1 MAPPTLNMSD
11 IFTIYTNYEPSS
23 VKIWEIVRSYDPIE
37 FAKFLYVLENV
48 TKSRK
53 RLAIHINNQQLA
65 TFSTIN
71 RNAQNQINHT
81 TNKRIKLTTNSQDN
95 DFGINSNDGC
105 SFLDNHDDAN
115 KNELIIK
122 LKNFKTLRIERC
134 IDYYTFDNEMFTR
147 RQNYKDSNENNHN
160 GTFDDH
166 DDFDQYTIFGN
177 ATNDDN
183 NNNGSE
189 DNGNIYEKLNNE
201 NELFKYNQN
210 SAKTSNILINMNDG
224 AMVNSEI
231 TIFWNRNNGNKFTQQ
246 LNMKYTQE
254 YNYKNTNISYNLNN
268 IDSIEQQNNSQDI
281 NITTIMNKLRN
292 GNNNMS
298 YVFEKI
304 LNHNL
309 GTYEYSSLLSNI
321 QYLLFNDNFQM
332 NRNDINGKQN
342 NQSIVEQFLQFY
354 KNLSFSQTVDND
366 PRNFH
371 FLVIPKARQYPTV
384 ELNRWMAKENLILR
398 RQSSENKN
406 VTMVSSKYIYQ
417 PYFHGLHLIVYSS
430 PTETKCYNRFG
441 DLYPNFAY
449 TIRSKEPCTFEAIVL
464 PTDAYKNTRSWRY
477 WQYRHGWLMYIV
489 DVYRYK
495 QTILLSTP
503 FEKRIAYAKYIANGV
518 EIHLIPEHLSTIN
531 GIYKQYK
538 KNRDIYDSIIGV
550 YKRNCKHILC
560 EKTLHQSIIEWDS
573 KQNETIASIQ
583 NQNKFIDHHRN
594 SYSLFNLLYTFDI
607 LNLEVVSLNNNC
619 NLDCLHMNLEMAD
632 YRVLC
637 IGYGHTEEYIYL
649 CRYDRRCHQFVHAAT
664 LERLSYESCTLTYK
678 PDKIYVINN
687 KILPQGVLYLRVY
700 FDVNLNVIGYDTKI
714 TDGRYK
720 LPYDNILYKQS
731 TL

>member
-53 RLAIHINNQQLA
+53 RLAIHIDNEQLA

-71 RNAQNQINHT
+71 RNDHIIT
-81 TNKRIKLTTNSQDN
+81 TNKRIKLNTNSQDN
-95 DFGINSNDGC
+95 SDSGINSNNGD
-105 SFLDNHDDAN
+105 SFLDNPDDG
-115 KNELIIK
+115 LIIK

-134 IDYYTFDNEMFTR
+134 VDYYTFDNEMFTR

-166 DDFDQYTIFGN
+166 DDFDQHTTTF
-177 ATNDDN
+177 DN
-183 NNNGSE
+183 NNNTESE
-189 DNGNIYEKLNNE
+189 DNGNIYDKLNNNE

-210 SAKTSNILINMNDG
+210 SAKTSNVLINMNDG
-224 AMVNSEI
+224 ALVNSEI

-254 YNYKNTNISYNLNN
+254 YNYKNTNISYDLNN
-268 IDSIEQQNNSQDI
+268 IESIEQQQNNSQDI

-354 KNLSFSQTVDND
+354 KNLSFSQTIDND

-398 RQSSENKN
+398 PENKN
-406 VTMVSSKYIYQ
+406 SSKCPENKNSSKSKYIYQ

-464 PTDAYKNTRSWRY
+464 PTDSYKNTRSWRY
-477 WQYRHGWLMYIV
+477 WQYRHGWLIYIV

-503 FEKRIAYAKYIANGV
+503 FEQRIAYAKYIANGV

-560 EKTLHQSIIEWDS
+560 EKTLQQSMIEWDS
-573 KQNETIASIQ
+573 KQNE
-583 NQNKFIDHHRN
+583 KFIDHHRN

-607 LNLEVVSLNNNC
+607 LNLEVVTLNKNC
-619 NLDCLHMNLEMAD
+619 NLDSLHMNLEMAD

-637 IGYGHTEEYIYL
+637 IGYGHSEEYIYL

-664 LERLSYESCTLTYK
+664 LERLSYESCALTYK

-720 LPYDNILYKQS
+720 LPYENILYKQS
-731 TL
+731 STTTL